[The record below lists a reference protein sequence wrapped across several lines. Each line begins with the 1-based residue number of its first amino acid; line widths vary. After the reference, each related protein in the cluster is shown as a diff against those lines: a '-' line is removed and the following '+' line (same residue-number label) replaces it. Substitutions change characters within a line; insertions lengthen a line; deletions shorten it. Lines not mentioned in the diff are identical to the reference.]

1 MKMRGGSIDR
11 PPRQTWRL
19 PARASARGPSS
30 SEAGCSAERVAAP
43 AGPRRRAILETR
55 ARTATHRPTPPR
67 NSRHAR
73 AHHHPPVLPM
83 TIAYELLQSDERPG
97 RGRTA
102 CMRRHRLP
110 LPPLPLPLRGRGTCC
125 GATGGSVRGGRGTNN
140 GFSMRT
146 TAPSISVGTARGP
159 HTARGT
165 DERIHAN
172 ADF

>member
-1 MKMRGGSIDR
+1 MYDGDCSIKFCLSTHR
-11 PPRQTWRL
+11 HTLTYRR
-19 PARASARGPSS
+19 ARALP
-30 SEAGCSAERVAAP
+30 
-43 AGPRRRAILETR
+43 
-55 ARTATHRPTPPR
+55 PTVLPPR

-73 AHHHPPVLPM
+73 AHRHPPVLPM

-125 GATGGSVRGGRGTNN
+125 GATGGSVRGGRGINN

-159 HTARGT
+159 R
-165 DERIHAN
+165 D
-172 ADF
+172 